1 MSTSQNGHPDLP
13 GEDAL
18 SITEHPFT
26 LSEELDLALELADV
40 ADQIVVE
47 HFRSDGYAFVNKYDG
62 TPVTAI
68 DRAVERA
75 IRERVA
81 IRRPGYLVLGEE
93 DGLGEGAPSPHT
105 GAAGDAP
112 TSAEREGM
120 QSVSPPL
127 AGEGSGVGSPRP
139 RWIVDP
145 IDGTRKFVR
154 GIPVFAT
161 LLALERDGEIV
172 VGLASAP
179 LMADRGHRW
188 WAMKGLGAYKDG
200 RLIQVS
206 RVDRLEDAN
215 LLHGSV
221 EGWVRR
227 GYARPLLDLC
237 TGAWGTTGFGDFWIH
252 LLVAEGLADAAA
264 EPEAAVWDVAAL
276 KLIVEEAGGR
286 FSDFAGRPTPY
297 GGNAL
302 SSNGLVH
309 DEILTRLV
317 T

>member
-26 LSEELDLALELADV
+26 LSQELDLALELADV

-47 HFRSDGYAFVNKYDG
+47 HFKADGYVFENKFDG

-68 DRAVERA
+68 DRAVEQA

-93 DGLGEGAPSPHT
+93 AGLGDG
-105 GAAGDAP
+105 
-112 TSAEREGM
+112 EREPA
-120 QSVSPPL
+120 S
-127 AGEGSGVGSPRP
+127 ATEYAP

-154 GIPVFAT
+154 GIPIFAT

-179 LMADRGHRW
+179 LLADRGHRW

-200 RLIQVS
+200 RILSVS
-206 RVDRLEDAN
+206 RVDRLADAHV
-215 LLHGSV
+215 LHGSV
-221 EGWVRR
+221 EGWVRQ
-227 GYARPLLDLC
+227 GLSQPLLDLC
-237 TGAWGTTGFGDFWIH
+237 TGAWGTTGYGDFWIH

-276 KLIVEEAGGR
+276 ELIVEEAGGR

-302 SSNGLVH
+302 SSNGLLH
-309 DEILTRLV
+309 DEILGILRLS
-317 T
+317 